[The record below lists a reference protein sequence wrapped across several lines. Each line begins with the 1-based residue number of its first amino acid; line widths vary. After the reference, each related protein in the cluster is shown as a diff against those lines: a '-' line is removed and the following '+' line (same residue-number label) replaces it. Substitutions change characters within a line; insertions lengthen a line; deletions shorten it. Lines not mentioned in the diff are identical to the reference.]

1 MRSSR
6 AILLV
11 LLLSFLLDFLSLS
24 RILSRRPPPATVHSP
39 VQRIYIT
46 AIHWNNEVVLQ
57 SNWNKA
63 VLELAKHLGPENIYI
78 SIYESG
84 GWDDSKGALRS
95 LDAELGQLGVPRTV
109 ILDETTHADE
119 LATPPASSGWIDTP
133 RGKNELRRIPY
144 LSKLRNTALK
154 PLLALA
160 ANGTTF
166 DKLLFLNDVVFTTA
180 DVTTLLA
187 TRNGAY
193 AAACSLDFSHPPAY
207 YDTFGLRD
215 SEGHETVIPTFPYFR
230 SWASRDAMVSNRPV
244 PVQSCWNG
252 IVAFDATPFYSGN
265 NPLQFRGIPDS
276 LALHHLEGSE
286 CCLIHADNPLT
297 PLYGVWLNPS
307 VRVGYNPEAYAAVHP
322 DGATFWPPATEAIRG
337 IWWNRIWR
345 WVTPTFHKRW
355 LISGRLRKWKREGNE
370 RHEPGVQ
377 CLIKEMQVLIWNG
390 WAHV

>member
-1 MRSSR
+1 MARHLVCRIPFRRATRMRSSR

-46 AIHWNNEVVLQ
+46 AIHWNNEVVLK

-84 GWDDSKGALRS
+84 SWDDSKGALRS

-119 LATPPASSGWIDTP
+119 LATPPGSSGWIDTP

-166 DKLLFLNDVVFTTA
+166 DKLLFLNDVVFT
-180 DVTTLLA
+180 V
-187 TRNGAY
+187 
-193 AAACSLDFSHPPAY
+193 CSTPTIRTETCSHPLP
-207 YDTFGLRD
+207 DRRRN
-215 SEGHETVIPTFPYFR
+215 HPPR
-230 SWASRDAMVSNRPV
+230 
-244 PVQSCWNG
+244 
-252 IVAFDATPFYSGN
+252 
-265 NPLQFRGIPDS
+265 NPQR
-276 LALHHLEGSE
+276 
-286 CCLIHADNPLT
+286 
-297 PLYGVWLNPS
+297 
-307 VRVGYNPEAYAAVHP
+307 
-322 DGATFWPPATEAIRG
+322 
-337 IWWNRIWR
+337 
-345 WVTPTFHKRW
+345 
-355 LISGRLRKWKREGNE
+355 RLRRRLLPRLLPPPGLL
-370 RHEPGVQ
+370 RHLRPARLRRPRNSHFHISLLSLSDITGCYGFEPTGSRAELLEWHGRFRRYPLLLGQ
-377 CLIKEMQVLIWNG
+377 QSPSIQGDSGFTSSTPSRRLRVLSHSRG
-390 WAHV
+390 

>member
-1 MRSSR
+1 M
-6 AILLV
+6 
-11 LLLSFLLDFLSLS
+11 
-24 RILSRRPPPATVHSP
+24 
-39 VQRIYIT
+39 
-46 AIHWNNEVVLQ
+46 
-57 SNWNKA
+57 
-63 VLELAKHLGPENIYI
+63 
-78 SIYESG
+78 
-84 GWDDSKGALRS
+84 
-95 LDAELGQLGVPRTV
+95 
-109 ILDETTHADE
+109 
-119 LATPPASSGWIDTP
+119 
-133 RGKNELRRIPY
+133 
-144 LSKLRNTALK
+144 K

-160 ANGTTF
+160 ANGTTS
-166 DKLLFLNDVVFTTA
+166 DKLLVLNDVVFTVCSPPTIG
-180 DVTTLLA
+180 TKTCSHPLLGRRRNHPPP
-187 TRNGAY
+187 TRNGTY

-230 SWASRDAMVSNRPV
+230 SRASRDAMVSNRPV

-252 IVAFDATPFYSGN
+252 MVAFDATPFYSGN

-307 VRVGYNPEAYAAVHP
+307 VRVGYDPEAYAAVHP
-322 DGATFWPPATEAIRG
+322 DGAAFWPPATEAIRG

-345 WVTPTFHKRW
+345 WVTLTFHKRW
-355 LISGRLRKWKREGNE
+355 LISGRLQKWKREGNE

-377 CLIKEMQVLIWNG
+377 CLQVLIWNG